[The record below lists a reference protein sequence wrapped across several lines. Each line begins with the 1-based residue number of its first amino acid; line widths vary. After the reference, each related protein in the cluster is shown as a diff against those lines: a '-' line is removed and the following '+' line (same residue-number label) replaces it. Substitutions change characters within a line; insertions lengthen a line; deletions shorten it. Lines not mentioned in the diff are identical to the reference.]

1 MEEDCQK
8 FELPKLYRYSG
19 LFVIIGL
26 ILLHWSQSMYFVA
39 GQAARLGSL
48 GVGFGLIILAAYLR
62 ARGRLYHHI
71 PLVLFSGLYFSALA
85 LLSKVQGHMIFY
97 DKQQQI
103 FCLVCL
109 VLFWCGYILA
119 SEKKQDFISANQIIL
134 VVIAGVAIISLSA
147 FLSFVKDLSFYGTE
161 RGYADTTLNPVGV
174 AYANA
179 CLGIVL
185 SIVGLLTKSLWRK
198 SIFFMASALALLVV
212 LSSASRGAVIWLIAT
227 AFMYLALNR
236 KRKYISIKGITY
248 SLVGLI
254 LILPILVFFYKTN
267 YGISERIDVLFLRL
281 ESIYLYLIGQSVD
294 GSIGARE
301 GMWQY
306 YMSNI
311 DNWIFLGEKGYSG
324 YPHNQWL
331 EIGVRFG
338 LLGLPIFAMSVFLF
352 TWLINLIVRGQLRVD
367 LEYSIIFALFLFSY
381 FSSMTSL
388 SLQVNRALWL
398 GFGYLLGFYI
408 SRRKRHLRFAS

>member
-1 MEEDCQK
+1 
-8 FELPKLYRYSG
+8 
-19 LFVIIGL
+19 
-26 ILLHWSQSMYFVA
+26 MYFVA
-39 GQAARLGSL
+39 GQTARLGSL

-62 ARGRLYHHI
+62 ARGRLHHHI
-71 PLVLFSGLYFSALA
+71 PLVLFSGLYFSVLA
-85 LLSKVQGHMIFY
+85 LLSKMQGHMIFY
-97 DKQQQI
+97 DKTQQI

-109 VLFWCGYILA
+109 VLFWCGYIL
-119 SEKKQDFISANQIIL
+119 SYEKKQDFISANQWIL
-134 VVIAGVAIISLSA
+134 VVVAGVAIISLLA
-147 FLSFVKDLSFYGTE
+147 FLRFVKDISFYGTE
-161 RGYADTTLNPVGV
+161 RGYAETTLNPVGV

-179 CLGIVL
+179 CLAIVL
-185 SIVGLLTKSLWRK
+185 CIVGLLTKSLWRK
-198 SIFFMASALALLVV
+198 GIFLMASALALLVV

-227 AFMYLALNR
+227 AVMYLVLSR
-236 KRKYISIKGITY
+236 KRKYISIKGISF
-248 SLVGLI
+248 SLAGMI
-254 LILPILVFFYKTN
+254 LIAPILVFFYQTN
-267 YGISERIDVLFLRL
+267 YGIAERMDILFSRFD
-281 ESIYLYLIGQSVD
+281 SIYLSLTGQSVD

-306 YMSNI
+306 YISNI

-338 LLGLPIFAMSVFLF
+338 LLGLPIFVMSVFLF
-352 TWLINLIVRGQLRVD
+352 TWLINLIVRGQVRPD
-367 LEYSIIFALFLFSY
+367 LEYSIIFSLFLFSY

-408 SRRKRHLRFAS
+408 SRRKR